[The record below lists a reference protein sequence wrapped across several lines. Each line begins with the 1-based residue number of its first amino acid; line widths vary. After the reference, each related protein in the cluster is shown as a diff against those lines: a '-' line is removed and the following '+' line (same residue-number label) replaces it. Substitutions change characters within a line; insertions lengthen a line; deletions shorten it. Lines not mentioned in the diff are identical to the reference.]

1 LQSQKGVIGIVVV
14 NADGAPIRSTLPD
27 NSLTNQYAALFSQ
40 LLLNARN
47 SIKEIDTT
55 VTFKFP
61 VVADVY

>member
-1 LQSQKGVIGIVVV
+1 MV

-47 SIKEIDTT
+47 AIKEIDTT

-61 VVADVY
+61 VVTDVY